1 MTDLLLLQLVK
12 DRAATAMRAVVNLL
26 YGIAQMFYF
35 VFQFPDFMSQ
45 GISYIFPELVDIHL
59 GEIHVFLP
67 VVGTKALDLLPVA
80 ASVEEPAATG
90 DESEQGG
97 NEVPKVVH
105 DGVCLQVVIFEP
117 LTDIEAWAGFVGVLV
132 VAVVFGDGILFHQV
146 TDKLEQDNPLG
157 FGAGVGRTAVV
168 VEAADIGDADAAG
181 VVSGAVGAR
190 LLDGAAGVDAAVG
203 VDDIMIADVVP
214 AEAAMVSSY
223 ALHGTFGIGAG
234 GGAMEDDFG
243 DGSHFFMGLVGLMG
257 FMGGVGVLRRLKPP
271 EPDEAFLWSCND
283 IVAYAKIE
291 GIETIDWIERGLG
304 WILAPALSGLV
315 RV

>member
-1 MTDLLLLQLVK
+1 MPQGVGDVLLEFLDVHFRQVHVLLAVVGSEAFDLLAVS
-12 DRAATAMRAVVNLL
+12 AA
-26 YGIAQMFYF
+26 
-35 VFQFPDFMSQ
+35 
-45 GISYIFPELVDIHL
+45 
-59 GEIHVFLP
+59 
-67 VVGTKALDLLPVA
+67 
-80 ASVEEPAATG
+80 VEQPAATG

-223 ALHGTFGIGAG
+223 ALHGTFGIGAC
-234 GGAMEDDFG
+234 GGAMDDDFG
-243 DGSHFFMGLVGLMG
+243 DFSH
-257 FMGGVGVLRRLKPP
+257 GVS
-271 EPDEAFLWSCND
+271 FLFLQGTN
-283 IVAYAKIE
+283 A
-291 GIETIDWIERGLG
+291 
-304 WILAPALSGLV
+304 LARDG
-315 RV
+315 

>member
-1 MTDLLLLQLVK
+1 
-12 DRAATAMRAVVNLL
+12 MRAVVNLL

-157 FGAGVGRTAVV
+157 FGAGV
-168 VEAADIGDADAAG
+168 
-181 VVSGAVGAR
+181 
-190 LLDGAAGVDAAVG
+190 DGATVG
-203 VDDIMIADVVP
+203 I
-214 AEAAMVSSY
+214 
-223 ALHGTFGIGAG
+223 
-234 GGAMEDDFG
+234 
-243 DGSHFFMGLVGLMG
+243 
-257 FMGGVGVLRRLKPP
+257 
-271 EPDEAFLWSCND
+271 
-283 IVAYAKIE
+283 
-291 GIETIDWIERGLG
+291 
-304 WILAPALSGLV
+304 
-315 RV
+315 

>member
-1 MTDLLLLQLVK
+1 MERRGLAGSSGAVVIVDSLPVVSEVERRFSVVAAERSRSVTDWRSRRVVRRVVSPSALVWTVMTVVSRRVSRTMRVTVWRRVSAEVPVCVLCMTDLLLLQLVK

-105 DGVCLQVVIFEP
+105 ISVNL
-117 LTDIEAWAGFVGVLV
+117 DI
-132 VAVVFGDGILFHQV
+132 
-146 TDKLEQDNPLG
+146 
-157 FGAGVGRTAVV
+157 
-168 VEAADIGDADAAG
+168 
-181 VVSGAVGAR
+181 
-190 LLDGAAGVDAAVG
+190 LLCA
-203 VDDIMIADVVP
+203 
-214 AEAAMVSSY
+214 
-223 ALHGTFGIGAG
+223 
-234 GGAMEDDFG
+234 
-243 DGSHFFMGLVGLMG
+243 
-257 FMGGVGVLRRLKPP
+257 
-271 EPDEAFLWSCND
+271 
-283 IVAYAKIE
+283 
-291 GIETIDWIERGLG
+291 
-304 WILAPALSGLV
+304 
-315 RV
+315 